1 MFSAYDMLE
10 INDSY
15 IKILSDLF
23 TFFSLEKSV
32 ENCEINWFWSCGS
45 LYDKYEL
52 LFIGWFLN
60 NIG

>member
-32 ENCEINWFWSCGS
+32 ENCEIN
-45 LYDKYEL
+45 
-52 LFIGWFLN
+52 
-60 NIG
+60 